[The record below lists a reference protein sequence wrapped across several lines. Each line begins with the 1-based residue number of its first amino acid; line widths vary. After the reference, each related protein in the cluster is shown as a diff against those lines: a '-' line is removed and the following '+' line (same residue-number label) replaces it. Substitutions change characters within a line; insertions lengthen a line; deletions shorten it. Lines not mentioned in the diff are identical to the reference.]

1 MRRLPVYFS
10 VRIEP
15 GCDTVGPKPMSSV
28 ERPVTKPR
36 PVYLSLLRIRLPLP
50 GIVSI
55 LHRISGAGLF
65 LVGLPL
71 LLVSMQWSLA
81 SPESFEAL
89 RATLANPLAKIVL
102 IGLIWAYVHHFC
114 AGIRYLLLDIHQFID
129 LKPTRQSSA
138 VVLVVSLGLTLIIG
152 ALLW

>member
-15 GCDTVGPKPMSSV
+15 GCDIVGPKPMSSV

-36 PVYLSLLRIRLPLP
+36 PVYLNLVRIRLPLP

-55 LHRISGAGLF
+55 LHRLSGAGLF

-71 LLVSMQWSLA
+71 LLVSIQSSLA
-81 SPESFEAL
+81 SPESFDAL
-89 RATLANPLAKIVL
+89 RAMLANPLAKIVL

-114 AGIRYLLLDIHQFID
+114 AGMRYLLLDIHQFID
-129 LKPTRQSSA
+129 LKPARQSSA
-138 VVLVVSLGLTLIIG
+138 VVLVVSLVLSLIIG